1 MKRLFQTKLM
11 SHSACFPV
19 TFTNTVQYMFP
30 FSHHHTMLLLSAEE
44 FHNFLK
50 QPVNFEAS
58 KQSRIK
64 RQLLLNRDNIMPNNR
79 YLKCNALVLS
89 FFLNTPTPG
98 DRKNGSKVLR
108 KRHTGTHV
116 CAPFPKL
123 PSVISLIRIWDNAWL
138 GSLKGC
144 RGRHTWWRRASV
156 HGKSTSHHDVMRLAA
171 VGQMNDDGDDCRV

>member
-50 QPVNFEAS
+50 QPVNSEAS

-98 DRKNGSKVLR
+98 DRKKRQQSASKAAH
-108 KRHTGTHV
+108 RHTRM
-116 CAPFPKL
+116 CAVSEASFRDK
-123 PSVISLIRIWDNAWL
+123 S
-138 GSLKGC
+138 
-144 RGRHTWWRRASV
+144 HTDM
-156 HGKSTSHHDVMRLAA
+156 G
-171 VGQMNDDGDDCRV
+171 

>member
-89 FFLNTPTPG
+89 FFLNTPTSG
-98 DRKNGSKVLR
+98 DRKKTAAKCFESGTQA
-108 KRHTGTHV
+108 HTYV
-116 CAPFPKL
+116 RRFRSFL
-123 PSVISLIRIWDNAWL
+123 P
-138 GSLKGC
+138 
-144 RGRHTWWRRASV
+144 
-156 HGKSTSHHDVMRLAA
+156 
-171 VGQMNDDGDDCRV
+171 